1 MRALAVGL
9 AMAGMLGGCETL
21 GQGEPRHPEMKQ
33 KGLGSMMGP
42 RPGPYGRSTPGLGAG
57 GLMGPGLGMVRPGLR
72 GGANLTRDQVG
83 AYFLIHLDR
92 RGDGRLRLGPVKDKD
107 TISVD
112 VVTADGVL
120 IFRYEV
126 DRQTGITRRVQ

>member
-9 AMAGMLGGCETL
+9 
-21 GQGEPRHPEMKQ
+21 
-33 KGLGSMMGP
+33 SMVG
-42 RPGPYGRSTPGLGAG
+42 
-57 GLMGPGLGMVRPGLR
+57 PGLR
-72 GGANLTRDQVG
+72 GGANLTTDQVG

-92 RGDGRLRLGPVKDKD
+92 SGDARLRLGPVRDKD

-112 VVTADGVL
+112 IVTADGVA
-120 IFRYEV
+120 IYRYEV